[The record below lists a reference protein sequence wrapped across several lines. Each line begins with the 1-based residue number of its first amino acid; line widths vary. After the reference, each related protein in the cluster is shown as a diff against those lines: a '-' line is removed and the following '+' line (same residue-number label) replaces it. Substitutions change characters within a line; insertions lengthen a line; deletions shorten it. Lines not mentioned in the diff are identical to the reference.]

1 MRELAQNILD
11 LAENSLSAGATEIKI
26 SIFETD
32 LLIVLTVSDNGCGM
46 NAETLK
52 RAADPFFSTKGTVG
66 LGLSMLKDEAL
77 RTGGTFDIESSK
89 SGTTVTAALE
99 KTHIDAVPLGD
110 IAATVLALSASDA
123 RIIFSHRI
131 NGREIALD
139 TDNFTGSV
147 FQNHKVIKDNLH
159 RQYFNS

>member
-1 MRELAQNILD
+1 MRELAQNVLD

-26 SIFETD
+26 SIRESD
-32 LLIVLTVSDNGCGM
+32 ALITLTVSDNGCGM
-46 NAETLK
+46 DAETLK

-77 RTGGTFDIESSK
+77 RTGGTFDIASSK
-89 SGTTVTAALE
+89 SGTAVTAALE

-110 IAATVLALSASDA
+110 IAATVLALSASNA

-131 NGREIALD
+131 NGREITLD
-139 TDNFTGSV
+139 TDNFTGSA
-147 FQNHKVIKDNLH
+147 FQKHAAIKNNLH

>member
-1 MRELAQNILD
+1 MRELAQNVLD

-26 SIFETD
+26 SIFESD
-32 LLIVLTVSDNGCGM
+32 ALITLTVSDNGCGM
-46 NAETLK
+46 DAETLK

-89 SGTTVTAALE
+89 SGTAVTATLK
-99 KTHIDAVPLGD
+99 KTHIDFVPLGD
-110 IAATVLALSASDA
+110 ITATVLALSASDA
-123 RIIFSHRI
+123 RIIFSHRTKSKVI
-131 NGREIALD
+131 TLD
-139 TDNFTGSV
+139 TDDFTGSV
-147 FQNHKVIKDNLH
+147 FQNHKAIKDNLH

>member
-89 SGTTVTAALE
+89 SGTAVTAALE

-110 IAATVLALSASDA
+110 IAATVLALSASNA
-123 RIIFSHRI
+123 RVIFSHRI

-147 FQNHKVIKDNLH
+147 FQKHTAIKNNLH